1 MSTLQ
6 HIVRRVLQEDLSTRD
21 SRDVAGR
28 PSSSFSSNGADDGAD
43 DEFSAG
49 GIAGSL
55 GGADSSPV
63 PGVKQ
68 KLGVK
73 LNDKMIDFL
82 KELRAKVPTAIPIT
96 VTSGFRT
103 PEEQAKAL
111 QVKRNGKDDL
121 VALYGVNAKKILD
134 VPNEV
139 SAMTVVIKKM
149 IEQGVYMSPHMRG
162 SALDIRSKNWS
173 RDQLAQVEKAV
184 TELGAK
190 PLEEKI
196 PPHLHVTLPT

>member
-6 HIVRRVLQEDLSTRD
+6 FIVRRVLQEDLSTRD

-49 GIAGSL
+49 GVAGSL
-55 GGADSSPV
+55 GGAVSSPI
-63 PGVKQ
+63 PGVEQ
-68 KLGVK
+68 KPGVK
-73 LNDKMIDFL
+73 LNAKMIDFL
-82 KELRAKVPTAIPIT
+82 KALRAKVPTEIPVT

-111 QVKRNGKDDL
+111 KAKRDGKDDL
-121 VALYGVNAKKILD
+121 VALYGDNAKEILA

-139 SAMTVVIKKM
+139 SAMTAKINDMIKRG
-149 IEQGVYMSPHMRG
+149 IYMSPHMRG
-162 SALDIRSKNWS
+162 NALDIRSKTWKPN
-173 RDQLAQVEKAV
+173 QLSQVEKAV

-196 PPHLHVTLPT
+196 PPHLHVTLPS

>member
-6 HIVRRVLQEDLSTRD
+6 HIVRRVLQEDLQTRG
-21 SRDVAGR
+21 SRDVAGM
-28 PSSSFSSNGADDGAD
+28 PAVSYSTTSADPTPTSGVAGDVAGAV
-43 DEFSAG
+43 
-49 GIAGSL
+49 
-55 GGADSSPV
+55 SSPI
-63 PGVKQ
+63 PGVEQ
-68 KLGVK
+68 KPGVK

-82 KELRAKVPTAIPIT
+82 KALRAKVPTEIPIT

-121 VALYGVNAKKILD
+121 VALYGVVNAKKILD

-162 SALDIRSKNWS
+162 NALDIRSKNWS
-173 RDQLAQVEKAV
+173 RDQLAQVEKVV

>member
-6 HIVRRVLQEDLSTRD
+6 FIVRRVLQEDLSARV
-21 SRDVAGR
+21 SRDVTGR

-49 GIAGSL
+49 GVAGSL
-55 GGADSSPV
+55 GGAVSSPI
-63 PGVKQ
+63 PGVEQ
-68 KLGVK
+68 KPGVK
-73 LNDKMIDFL
+73 LNAKMIDFL
-82 KELRAKVPTAIPIT
+82 KALRAKVPTEIPIT

-111 QVKRNGKDDL
+111 KAKRDGKDNL
-121 VALYGVNAKKILD
+121 VALYGDNAKEILA

-139 SAMTVVIKKM
+139 GAMTAAINAMIKRG
-149 IEQGVYMSPHMRG
+149 IYMSPHMRG
-162 SALDIRSKNWS
+162 NALDIRSKSWS

-196 PPHLHVTLPT
+196 PPHLHVTLPS